1 MTSMNAMKKKVA
13 LVTGGVGG
21 IGTAICKR
29 LAADGYFVVANY
41 GIAGTETKW
50 AGQMASAG
58 LNGSSTA
65 LAFGDVTDF
74 EAMGAMIA
82 KITADYGPVDVLV
95 NCAGIT
101 RDATFRK
108 MTPDQWH
115 AVIDTNL
122 TSVFNVTRHVIE
134 GMCERGWGRVINISS
149 VNAVRGQF
157 GQANY
162 SAAKAGILGFTK
174 ALAQE
179 VVKKGVTVNAIS
191 PGYVQTEMTS
201 AIREDVRL
209 AIVAQIPAGR
219 MGMPE
224 EVADSVAFLASE
236 KSAYI
241 TGTNLSVNGGG
252 TAPPLWGCEQDEG
265 VLRRHDDARN
275 LHRCRAP
282 LPLCP
287 FRGSTASRARTCT
300 DTTTHRTF
308 FGRNRAGPTALWG
321 CEQDEGVPAPTR
333 RRCVRRR
340 CA

>member
-1 MTSMNAMKKKVA
+1 
-13 LVTGGVGG
+13 
-21 IGTAICKR
+21 
-29 LAADGYFVVANY
+29 
-41 GIAGTETKW
+41 
-50 AGQMASAG
+50 
-58 LNGSSTA
+58 
-65 LAFGDVTDF
+65 
-74 EAMGAMIA
+74 
-82 KITADYGPVDVLV
+82 
-95 NCAGIT
+95 
-101 RDATFRK
+101 
-108 MTPDQWH
+108 
-115 AVIDTNL
+115 
-122 TSVFNVTRHVIE
+122 VTRHVIE

-241 TGTNLSVNGGG
+241 TGTNLSVNGG
-252 TAPPLWGCEQDEG
+252 
-265 VLRRHDDARN
+265 
-275 LHRCRAP
+275 LHMYA
-282 LPLCP
+282 
-287 FRGSTASRARTCT
+287 
-300 DTTTHRTF
+300 
-308 FGRNRAGPTALWG
+308 
-321 CEQDEGVPAPTR
+321 
-333 RRCVRRR
+333 
-340 CA
+340 